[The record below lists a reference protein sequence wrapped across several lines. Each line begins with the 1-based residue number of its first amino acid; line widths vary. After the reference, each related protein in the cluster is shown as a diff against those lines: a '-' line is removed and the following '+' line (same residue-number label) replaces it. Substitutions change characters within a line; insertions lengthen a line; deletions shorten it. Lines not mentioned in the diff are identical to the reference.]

1 MGDLS
6 LTKAFV
12 SYHHENDQQYREH
25 LAYLAT
31 YHHAFEDG
39 SVEVGDIDDNLSSEA
54 IRRIIRDGYLRDT
67 QVTILLCGTE
77 TRFRKHIDWELKSSM
92 IDGAVNKR
100 SGILV
105 IELPSATSNHWF
117 AGLPGEKDAIYPDYT
132 GGWTAIET
140 KAEQQERHPHLPERI
155 IDNLMKPG
163 VAMSVVPWSRI
174 ENQPDN
180 LRFLV
185 DATAAAGRSNDYDL
199 SLPMRRKNHNPTLAQ
214 SFL

>member
-1 MGDLS
+1 M
-6 LTKAFV
+6 TKAFV
-12 SYHHENDQQYREH
+12 SYHHANDQQYREH
-25 LAYLAT
+25 LADLAT
-31 YHHAFEDG
+31 FHHAFEDG
-39 SVEVGDIDDNLSSEA
+39 SIKVGDIDDSLSNEA
-54 IRRIIRDGYLRDT
+54 IRRVIRDGYLRDT

-105 IELPSATSNHWF
+105 VELPSTNSNNWF

-132 GGWTAIET
+132 VGWTAIET
-140 KAEQQERHPHLPERI
+140 KAEQQERHPYLPERI
-155 IDNLMKPG
+155 IDNLMEPG

-185 DATAAAGRSNDYDL
+185 DATAEVGPNNNYDL
-199 SLPMRRKNHNPTLAQ
+199 SLPMRRKDHNPTLAQ